1 MNLNY
6 KIFKNNM
13 EQRVIFDTSIYPL
26 LVDDKKLSEK
36 ELEEFQLKI
45 KSDKSFQ
52 VFGINIIRRELK
64 NTFHYDPHLLR
75 ILLKVYELI
84 KEKEYDADRKIVDL
98 AEKYYENYKS
108 LKGRKSYKEL
118 ETDLMIVACATLKN
132 VDIVVLTDRETMSM
146 DEIGKIFREAYH
158 NVNVVEGHRDSN
170 FWQYKDLKLRF
181 GFFKK
186 EP

>member
-45 KSDKSFQ
+45 KADKSFQ

-64 NTFHYDPHLLR
+64 NTFHYDPHLLK

-84 KEKEYDADRKIVDL
+84 KEKEYDLDEKITNF
-98 AEKYYENYKS
+98 AEKYYESYKN
-108 LKGRKSYKEL
+108 LGGKKEYKEL
-118 ETDLMIVACATLKN
+118 ETDLLILVFATTYDPFL
-132 VDIVVLTDRETMSM
+132 
-146 DEIGKIFREAYH
+146 
-158 NVNVVEGHRDSN
+158 
-170 FWQYKDLKLRF
+170 
-181 GFFKK
+181 FFS
-186 EP
+186 

>member
-1 MNLNY
+1 
-6 KIFKNNM
+6 M

-26 LVDDKKLSEK
+26 LVDDKKLSQK

-45 KSDKSFQ
+45 KSDESFK

-84 KEKEYDADRKIVDL
+84 REKEYDADKKITNF
-98 AEKYYENYKS
+98 AEKYYENYKRLGERKPYRE
-108 LKGRKSYKEL
+108 LKM
-118 ETDLMIVACATLKN
+118 DLIIVACATIKN
-132 VDIVVLTDRETMSM
+132 VDIVVSTDRETMSM
-146 DEIGKIFREAYH
+146 DEAGKGFREAYH
-158 NVNVVEGHRDSN
+158 NVNVIEGYRDPN
-170 FWQYKDLKLRF
+170 FWQYKDLKIKF